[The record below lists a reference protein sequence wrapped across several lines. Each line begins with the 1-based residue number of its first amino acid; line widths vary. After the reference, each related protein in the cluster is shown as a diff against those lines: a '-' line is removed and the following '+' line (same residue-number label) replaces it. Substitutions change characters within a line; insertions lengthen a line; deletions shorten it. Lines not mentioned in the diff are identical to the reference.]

1 MNPMIRAVVFDL
13 DGVLRHF
20 DSTRAEEIE
29 ARHGLESGSIQAMAF
44 LPALLEPV
52 VTGRTRRADWVRTVG
67 ERVGDLQAAT
77 EWGRIPPTPDAGMLA
92 LSDELRVAGIR
103 TAILTNGTDTI
114 PAELHESG
122 IDAHVDAVFNSAEIG
137 IAKPD
142 PRLFRHVLD
151 ALALAAE
158 EVFFTDDSASKLT
171 GAEVLGIRTHHFSG
185 VGGLRAALRAAGVRL
200 GS

>member
-1 MNPMIRAVVFDL
+1 MIRAVVFDL

-29 ARHGLESGSIQAMAF
+29 VRHGLASRSIQVMAF

-52 VTGRTRRADWVRTVG
+52 ITGRTSRADWVRAVG
-67 ERVGDLQAAT
+67 ERLGDPHAAQ
-77 EWGRIPPTPDAGMLA
+77 EWGRIPSTPDAGMLT
-92 LSDELRVAGIR
+92 LSDELRAAGIR

-151 ALALAAE
+151 ALAFAAE
-158 EVFFTDDSASKLT
+158 EVFFTDDSVPKLG
-171 GAEVLGIRTHHFSG
+171 GAEVLGIRTHHFTG
-185 VGGLRAALRAAGVRL
+185 IGGLRAALRAAGVRL